1 MKKNNHYKAMAIAAL
16 LGTVPLQLMAQKL
29 QVIKGEVD
37 CGRTG
42 YEMPVTATFE
52 LKNKGGRKMR
62 INKVKMSCGCTQA
75 HYPKGEIG
83 SGDKFSVTLTY
94 DARMLG
100 HFEKYVALYTNA
112 TDKPVYLTMKGVVEA
127 DYVDY
132 SKSYPYQIGDLR
144 VDKRDLEFDDVNKG
158 DSLSQELLIVN
169 VGSRMLTPN
178 LMHLPPYLSA
188 QVMPEKLGGGKQGK
202 ILLTLHSSK
211 LRDFGLTQTS
221 IYLGNELGEK
231 VSQDN
236 EMVVSTVLLPQFKD
250 SESEGGVTMT
260 NHPQM
265 ELSAETL
272 QLPLEGKKKR
282 TGEFVIAN
290 RGNAP
295 LKVRSLQLFTDGI
308 KVMLNKRE
316 IAPGEEAKL
325 KVTIYRDELK
335 KLRREPR
342 VLMITNDPKKPKVTL
357 HIQYR

>member
-1 MKKNNHYKAMAIAAL
+1 MKKNNHYKAMAIAAI

-100 HFEKYVALYTNA
+100 HFEKSVALYTNA

-236 EMVVSTVLLPQFKD
+236 EMVVSTVLLFAGWSISAD
-250 SESEGGVTMT
+250 ETSGSASSCT
-260 NHPQM
+260 
-265 ELSAETL
+265 AETGTDSSGYADSTTDSSL
-272 QLPLEGKKKR
+272 LIFSPLLSSSKFK
-282 TGEFVIAN
+282 F
-290 RGNAP
+290 
-295 LKVRSLQLFTDGI
+295 SLSHKSIFDNSFLLI
-308 KVMLNKRE
+308 S
-316 IAPGEEAKL
+316 
-325 KVTIYRDELK
+325 
-335 KLRREPR
+335 
-342 VLMITNDPKKPKVTL
+342 TL
-357 HIQYR
+357 SCCRI